1 MAPVDTT
8 PEHTITVR
16 ATDLTAGGH
25 PLPKNWL
32 VRVVLIWSGYALSA
46 IAGNAVSYSGVWYI
60 TETTGSPM
68 ALSLMYVLAFLPMG
82 LLAPLG
88 GVLADRHSRKKIIV
102 ACDAVMAVSGAVVAT
117 VMVLFGPSYA
127 AVIAMTAVWGF
138 MSAFRAPAFNATM
151 PLLVPERHLMRINGL
166 DAVLG
171 SVSMIA
177 APPLGILLYTS
188 LGLHA
193 CVILGCV
200 GSVAAVTTML
210 LAKVPRVTTDRTAGP
225 LQSMREGARTLA
237 QARGLLVLVI
247 TVSLGMMAYGPV
259 DSLLPLMVSTRFGG
273 DGFAA
278 SLVAAVM
285 GAGMMV
291 GSLVLMAVNPKRGLA
306 RIINVAA
313 FVFGGFTVLAG
324 LIPEGGYWL
333 FVACVGVMAIVCA
346 WFNAPLMTLLQRGIV
361 EEKLGRVMGL
371 FNSLVGLAVPI
382 GTALGCAVA
391 ELVGTPLFFCID
403 GALVVMLAVALLM
416 SKSVRELEK

>member
-117 VMVLFGPSYA
+117 VMALFGPSYA

-138 MSAFRAPAFNATM
+138 MSAFRGPAFNATM

-247 TVSLGMMAYGPV
+247 AVSLGMMAYGPV
-259 DSLLPLMVSTRFGG
+259 DSLLPLMVSTQFGG

-278 SLVAAVM
+278 SLVAVVM

-291 GSLVLMAVNPKRGLA
+291 GSLTLMAANPKRGLT

-324 LIPEGGYWL
+324 LTPEGGYWL

-346 WFNAPLMTLLQRGIV
+346 WFNAPLMTLLQRGM
-361 EEKLGRVMGL
+361 LGRVMGL

-391 ELVGTPLFFCID
+391 ELIGTPLFFCVD

>member
-1 MAPVDTT
+1 M
-8 PEHTITVR
+8 
-16 ATDLTAGGH
+16 L
-25 PLPKNWL
+25 
-32 VRVVLIWSGYALSA
+32 
-46 IAGNAVSYSGVWYI
+46 
-60 TETTGSPM
+60 
-68 ALSLMYVLAFLPMG
+68 
-82 LLAPLG
+82 
-88 GVLADRHSRKKIIV
+88 
-102 ACDAVMAVSGAVVAT
+102 
-117 VMVLFGPSYA
+117 
-127 AVIAMTAVWGF
+127 VIA
-138 MSAFRAPAFNATM
+138 
-151 PLLVPERHLMRINGL
+151 
-166 DAVLG
+166 
-171 SVSMIA
+171 
-177 APPLGILLYTS
+177 
-188 LGLHA
+188 
-193 CVILGCV
+193 
-200 GSVAAVTTML
+200 
-210 LAKVPRVTTDRTAGP
+210 
-225 LQSMREGARTLA
+225 
-237 QARGLLVLVI
+237 
-247 TVSLGMMAYGPV
+247 VSLGMMAYGPV
-259 DSLLPLMVSTRFGG
+259 DSLLPLMVSTQFGG

>member
-237 QARGLLVLVI
+237 QARGVLVI
-247 TVSLGMMAYGPV
+247 AVSLGMMAYGPV

-313 FVFGGFTVLAG
+313 FVFGGFTALAG
-324 LIPEGGYWL
+324 LIPSDGYWL